1 MLKELLYGIFLS
13 SFFLVLG
20 AFIWKKGKV
29 NFFAG
34 VREGMLKNEKKL
46 AKQIGKVIIA
56 FGFETMLLIVV
67 NVFIINVDGFFY
79 GVLAILHILIVLFLL
94 VMDQLNH

>member
-1 MLKELLYGIFLS
+1 
-13 SFFLVLG
+13 
-20 AFIWKKGKV
+20 
-29 NFFAG
+29 
-34 VREGMLKNEKKL
+34 MLKNEKKL